1 MAVEEWGRASHA
13 ASLFG
18 RAVERESSVDRFL
31 FLLSQV
37 TSCDFPNFRS
47 TKSFAL

>member
-1 MAVEEWGRASHA
+1 
-13 ASLFG
+13 LFG

-37 TSCDFPNFRS
+37 ISCDSPNFRS
-47 TKSFAL
+47 AESFAL